1 MIAGRNVGGTST
13 ADAAQT
19 RGFTTPQDRNRTGG
33 IDVRIPPM
41 VRQRCARHLLSAA
54 ARFARPGCFRPEGEL
69 TVVHPAPA
77 IAVGNVSK
85 SFGGITA
92 VDGVSF
98 TVSGGE
104 VVALVGENGAGKST
118 VKNIIAGTLRPDSGQ
133 VSFGGAQ
140 AAEGAGRVK
149 HSGVA
154 TVHQET
160 SLFPD
165 LTVAENILIDRL
177 RSPGRATVRPGQLRR
192 AAAPVLQRVGA
203 GFGPEAIVRDLS
215 AGQRQLVEIAKAL
228 AADPRAIVFDE
239 PTASLNLVERE
250 LIMRIVEQLRADGVA
265 VLYISH
271 YLEEIARL
279 SQRVVVMRDGRVV
292 ADRPTDELDRATLES
307 LMVGRELA
315 RGYPPLPQPRSAT
328 TLSVRDLGDGV
339 RVSGVSFD
347 IAEGE
352 IFGLAGLMGSGR
364 TEVARAIFG
373 LAGDVGRIELGG
385 QPLRRG
391 NVRACVEAGMAFVT
405 EDRRHEGLFLDRPIR
420 ESLSIVDLDA
430 VCRPRRIGW
439 LDRGGERRMTDELAG
454 RVRLVARGGLGAD
467 GGSLS
472 GGNQQKVALGKW
484 LVKRPRLI
492 ILDEP
497 TRGIDVGAKA
507 EIYRLLV
514 ELVRAGSSMLL
525 ISSEMEEVL
534 GLSHRVGVMHDGRL
548 AGVLDRSQA
557 TQQTV
562 IRLATGG
569 AR

>member
-1 MIAGRNVGGTST
+1 V
-13 ADAAQT
+13 
-19 RGFTTPQDRNRTGG
+19 
-33 IDVRIPPM
+33 VR
-41 VRQRCARHLLSAA
+41 
-54 ARFARPGCFRPEGEL
+54 
-69 TVVHPAPA
+69 PAPA
-77 IAVGNVSK
+77 IAVSNVSK

-98 TVSGGE
+98 TVSSGE

-118 VKNIIAGTLRPDSGQ
+118 IKSIIGGSLRPDSGE
-133 VSFGGAQ
+133 VSFGGASG
-140 AAEGAGRVK
+140 EGGAK
-149 HSGVA
+149 HHGVA

-177 RSPGRATVRPGQLRR
+177 RTPGRPTVHPRRLRR
-192 AAAPVLQRVGA
+192 AASPILQRVGA

-239 PTASLNLVERE
+239 PTASLNLAERE
-250 LIMRIVEQLRADGVA
+250 LIMRIVEQLRDDGVA

-279 SQRVVVMRDGRVV
+279 SQRIVVMRDGRVV
-292 ADRPTDELDRATLES
+292 ADRPTGELDRPTLES

-315 RGYPPLPQPRSAT
+315 QGYPPLPQPRDAT
-328 TLSVRDLGDGV
+328 RLSVRELGDGV

-373 LAGDVGRIELGG
+373 LAGDTGRIEVDGRR
-385 QPLRRG
+385 LRRG
-391 NVRACVEAGMAFVT
+391 SVRACIEAGMAFVT
-405 EDRRHEGLFLDRPIR
+405 EDRRHEGLFLHRPIR
-420 ESLSIVDLDA
+420 ESLSIVDLDS
-430 VCRPRRIGW
+430 VRRSRRIGW
-439 LDRGGERRMTDELAG
+439 LDNRGERRMTEELA
-454 RVRLVARGGLGAD
+454 RKVHLVARSGLGAD

-472 GGNQQKVALGKW
+472 GGNQQKVVLAKW
-484 LVKRPRLI
+484 LVRRPQLI

-514 ELVRAGSSMLL
+514 DLARAGSSILL
-525 ISSEMEEVL
+525 ISSEAEEVL

-548 AGVLDRSQA
+548 AGVLDRSHA
-557 TQQTV
+557 TQESV

>member
-1 MIAGRNVGGTST
+1 MRFTSMIAGRNVCCTLA
-13 ADAAQT
+13 ADAAEV
-19 RGFTTPQDRNRTGG
+19 RSSPHPLDRNCTGG
-33 IDVRIPPM
+33 IDVRAPPM
-41 VRQRCARHLLSAA
+41 VRRRCAGHLMSEAA
-54 ARFARPGCFRPEGEL
+54 PW
-69 TVVHPAPA
+69 PAPA
-77 IAVGNVSK
+77 IALGNVSK

-118 VKNIIAGTLRPDSGQ
+118 IKNIIGGTLRPDSGH
-133 VSFGGAQ
+133 VSFGGTPAT
-140 AAEGAGRVK
+140 EGAGRTR

-160 SLFPD
+160 SLFLD
-165 LTVAENILIDRL
+165 LTVAENILVDRL
-177 RSPGRATVRPGQLRR
+177 RSPGRATVRPGHLRR
-192 AAAPVLQRVGA
+192 AATPVLQRVGA

-292 ADRPTDELDRATLES
+292 ADRPAGELDRATLES

-315 RGYPPLPQPRSAT
+315 RGYPAFRPPRNAT
-328 TLSVRDLGDGV
+328 ALSVRDLGDGV

-373 LAGDVGRIELGG
+373 LAGRVGRVEVGG
-385 QPLRRG
+385 RRLRRG
-391 NVRACVEAGMAFVT
+391 NVRACIKAGMAYVT
-405 EDRRHEGLFLDRPIR
+405 EDRRHEGLFLDRPVR

-430 VCRPRRIGW
+430 VCRFRRIGW
-439 LDRGGERRMTDELAG
+439 LDGGRERRMAEELASK
-454 RVRLVARGGLGAD
+454 VHLVARSGLNID

-472 GGNQQKVALGKW
+472 GGNQQKVVLAKW
-484 LVKRPRLI
+484 LVRRPRLI

-514 ELVRAGSSMLL
+514 DLARAGSSILL

-548 AGVLDRSQA
+548 AGVLDRSRA
-557 TQQTV
+557 TQEAV

-569 AR
+569 AP

>member
-1 MIAGRNVGGTST
+1 MT
-13 ADAAQT
+13 A
-19 RGFTTPQDRNRTGG
+19 
-33 IDVRIPPM
+33 V
-41 VRQRCARHLLSAA
+41 L
-54 ARFARPGCFRPEGEL
+54 E
-69 TVVHPAPA
+69 
-77 IAVGNVSK
+77 VSHIRK

-98 TVSGGE
+98 VVSGGE
-104 VVALVGENGAGKST
+104 VVALAGENGAGKST
-118 VKNIIAGTLRPDSGQ
+118 VKNIISGTLRPDSGQ
-133 VSFGGAQ
+133 VSFGGAP
-140 AAEGAGRVK
+140 AAEGVGGAK
-149 HSGVA
+149 LSGVA

-177 RSPGRATVRPGQLRR
+177 RAPGRATVQPGRLRR
-192 AAAPVLQRVGA
+192 AAAPVLRRVGA
-203 GFGPEAIVRDLS
+203 GFGPEAVVRDLS

-239 PTASLNLVERE
+239 PTASLNLAERE

-292 ADRPTDELDRATLES
+292 ADRPTSELDRATLES

-315 RGYPPLPQPRSAT
+315 QGYPSLPRPGNAKR
-328 TLSVRDLGDGV
+328 LSVRDLGDGG

-352 IFGLAGLMGSGR
+352 IFGLAGNIGHIEVNGGR
-364 TEVARAIFG
+364 
-373 LAGDVGRIELGG
+373 
-385 QPLRRG
+385 LRRG
-391 NVRACVEAGMAFVT
+391 SVRACIEAGMAFVT
-405 EDRRHEGLFLDRPIR
+405 EDRRHEGLFLARPIR
-420 ESLSIVDLDA
+420 ESLSIVALDS
-430 VCRPRRIGW
+430 VRRYRRTGW
-439 LDRGGERRMTDELAG
+439 LDKSGERRMTAELASK
-454 RVRLVARGGLGAD
+454 VRLVARGGLGAD

-472 GGNQQKVALGKW
+472 GGNQQKIVLGKW
-484 LVKRPRLI
+484 LVRPPQVI

-507 EIYRLLV
+507 EIHRLLV
-514 ELVRAGSSMLL
+514 DLAQAGTSILL

-557 TQQTV
+557 TQETV

-569 AR
+569 SQ

>member
-1 MIAGRNVGGTST
+1 VAP
-13 ADAAQT
+13 A
-19 RGFTTPQDRNRTGG
+19 
-33 IDVRIPPM
+33 
-41 VRQRCARHLLSAA
+41 
-54 ARFARPGCFRPEGEL
+54 
-69 TVVHPAPA
+69 APA

-98 TVSGGE
+98 TVAGGE

-118 VKNIIAGTLRPDSGQ
+118 IKNIIGGTLRPDSGQ
-133 VSFGGAQ
+133 VSFGDGS
-140 AAEGAGRVK
+140 AAGSAK

-165 LTVAENILIDRL
+165 LTAAENVLIDRL
-177 RSPGRATVRPGQLRR
+177 RSPGHATVRPRDLRR

-203 GFGPEAIVRDLS
+203 GFGPEAVVRDLS

-228 AADPRAIVFDE
+228 AAEPRAIVFDE
-239 PTASLNLVERE
+239 PTASLNLAERE

-271 YLEEIARL
+271 YLEEVARI

-292 ADRPTDELDRATLES
+292 ADRPTGDLDRATLES

-315 RGYPPLPQPRSAT
+315 QGYPPLASPRTAT
-328 TLSVRDLGDGV
+328 TLSVRDLGDGG

-373 LAGDVGRIELGG
+373 LAGDIGRIEVSGR
-385 QPLRRG
+385 QLRRG
-391 NVRACVEAGMAFVT
+391 DVRACIGAGMAFVT

-420 ESLSIVDLDA
+420 ESLSIVELDS
-430 VCRPRRIGW
+430 VCRSRWSGW
-439 LDRGGERRMTDELAG
+439 LDNRRERRMTEDLASK
-454 RVRLVARGGLGAD
+454 VHLVARGGLGAG

-472 GGNQQKVALGKW
+472 GGNQQKVVLGKW
-484 LVKRPRLI
+484 LVRRPRLI

-514 ELVRAGSSMLL
+514 ELARSGSSILL

-548 AGVLDRSQA
+548 VGVLDRSQA
-557 TQQTV
+557 TQETV

-569 AR
+569 VR

>member
-1 MIAGRNVGGTST
+1 MS
-13 ADAAQT
+13 
-19 RGFTTPQDRNRTGG
+19 
-33 IDVRIPPM
+33 
-41 VRQRCARHLLSAA
+41 
-54 ARFARPGCFRPEGEL
+54 E
-69 TVVHPAPA
+69 PA
-77 IAVGNVSK
+77 ISVGNVSK

-92 VDGVSF
+92 VDRVSF

-118 VKNIIAGTLRPDSGQ
+118 IKNIIGGTLRPDAGH
-133 VSFGGAQ
+133 VHH
-140 AAEGAGRVK
+140 AA
-149 HSGVA
+149 GVA

-165 LTVAENILIDRL
+165 LTVAENVFIDRL
-177 RSPGRATVRPGQLRR
+177 REAGRATVRPARLRR
-192 AAAPVLQRVGA
+192 AAAPVLRRVGA
-203 GFGPEAIVRDLS
+203 GFGPETVVRDLS

-228 AADPRAIVFDE
+228 ATGPRAIVFDE

-250 LIMRIVEQLRADGVA
+250 LVMGIVEQLRADGVA

-292 ADRPTDELDRATLES
+292 ADRPTRELDRAALES

-315 RGYPPLPQPRSAT
+315 RGYPVPAPPRAAT
-328 TLSVRDLGDGV
+328 ALSVRDLGDGA
-339 RVSGVSFD
+339 RVAGVSFD
-347 IAEGE
+347 VAEGE

-364 TEVARAIFG
+364 TEVARAVFG
-373 LAGDVGRIELGG
+373 LAGAIGQVEVGGRA
-385 QPLRRG
+385 LRRG
-391 NVRACVEAGMAFVT
+391 SARAAIAAGLAFVT

-420 ESLSIVDLDA
+420 ESLSIVDLPA
-430 VCRPRRIGW
+430 VCRSRRLGW
-439 LDRGGERRMTDELAG
+439 LDGGRERRLTEELAG
-454 RVRLVARGGLGAD
+454 RVRLVARGGLGAG

-472 GGNQQKVALGKW
+472 GGNQQKVVLAKW
-484 LVKRPRLI
+484 LVRRPRVI

-514 ELVRAGSSMLL
+514 DLARDGTAILL

-548 AGVLDRSQA
+548 AGILEGSRA
-557 TQQTV
+557 TQHAV

-569 AR
+569 TA

>member
-1 MIAGRNVGGTST
+1 
-13 ADAAQT
+13 
-19 RGFTTPQDRNRTGG
+19 
-33 IDVRIPPM
+33 M
-41 VRQRCARHLLSAA
+41 VRS
-54 ARFARPGCFRPEGEL
+54 
-69 TVVHPAPA
+69 APA

-118 VKNIIAGTLRPDSGQ
+118 IKNIIGGTLRPDSGQ
-133 VSFGGAQ
+133 VSFGGAP
-140 AAEGAGRVK
+140 ASSGVGRAK

-177 RSPGRATVRPGQLRR
+177 RSPGRPTVRPAHLRR
-192 AAAPVLQRVGA
+192 TAAPVLRRVGA

-239 PTASLNLVERE
+239 PTASLNLAERE
-250 LIMRIVEQLRADGVA
+250 LVMRIVEQLRADGVA

-271 YLEEIARL
+271 YLEEVARL
-279 SQRVVVMRDGRVV
+279 SQRIVVMRDGRVV
-292 ADRPTDELDRATLES
+292 ADRPAAELDRATLES

-315 RGYPPLPQPRSAT
+315 HGYPPLPPARSGTA
-328 TLSVRDLGDGV
+328 LSVRDLGDGV
-339 RVSGVSFD
+339 RVGGVSFD

-373 LAGDVGRIELGG
+373 LGGDTGQVDLGG

-391 NVRACVEAGMAFVT
+391 SVRACIEAGMAFVT

-430 VCRPRRIGW
+430 VSRYRRVGW
-439 LDRGGERRMTDELAG
+439 LDNGGERRMTQELAE
-454 RVRLVARGGLGAD
+454 RVRLVARGGLGAN

-472 GGNQQKVALGKW
+472 GGNQQKVVLGKW
-484 LVKRPRLI
+484 LTRRPRLI

-514 ELVRAGSSMLL
+514 DLARAGTSILL

-548 AGVLDRSQA
+548 AGVLDRSRA
-557 TQQTV
+557 TQEAV

-569 AR
+569 GR

>member
-1 MIAGRNVGGTST
+1 MPDRVHADGGL
-13 ADAAQT
+13 
-19 RGFTTPQDRNRTGG
+19 
-33 IDVRIPPM
+33 IV
-41 VRQRCARHLLSAA
+41 AR
-54 ARFARPGCFRPEGEL
+54 
-69 TVVHPAPA
+69 PAPA

-85 SFGGITA
+85 SFGGIAA
-92 VDGVSF
+92 VDSISF
-98 TVSGGE
+98 SVAGGE

-118 VKNIIAGTLRPDSGQ
+118 IKNIIGGTLRPDSGR
-133 VSFGGAQ
+133 VSFGGTPAVVGVS
-140 AAEGAGRVK
+140 GAK

-177 RSPGRATVRPGQLRR
+177 RSPRAATVRPGHVRR
-192 AAAPVLQRVGA
+192 AAAPVLRRVGA
-203 GFGPEAIVRDLS
+203 GFGPDAIVRDLS

-228 AADPRAIVFDE
+228 AGDPRAIVFDE

-250 LIMRIVEQLRADGVA
+250 LVMRIVEQLRADGVA

-271 YLEEIARL
+271 YLEEVARL

-292 ADRPTDELDRATLES
+292 ADRPTGELDRATLES

-315 RGYPPLPQPRSAT
+315 RGYPALPPARDAT
-328 TLSVRDLGDGV
+328 SLSVRDLGDGV
-339 RVSGVSFD
+339 RVGGVSFD

-373 LAGDVGRIELGG
+373 LAGAVGRIDVGG
-385 QPLRRG
+385 RRLRRG
-391 NVRACVEAGMAFVT
+391 SVRACIEAGMAFVT
-405 EDRRHEGLFLDRPIR
+405 EDRRQEGLFLDRPIR
-420 ESLSIVDLDA
+420 ESLSIVGLDS
-430 VCRPRRIGW
+430 VSRPHRAGW
-439 LDRGGERRMTDELAG
+439 IDGRGERRMAEELAS
-454 RVRLVARGGLGAD
+454 RVHLVARGGLGAE

-472 GGNQQKVALGKW
+472 GGNQQKVVLGKW
-484 LVKRPRLI
+484 LVRRPRLI

-514 ELVRAGSSMLL
+514 DLARAGTSMLL
-525 ISSEMEEVL
+525 ISSEMEEVI
-534 GLSHRVGVMHDGRL
+534 GLSHRIGVMHDGRL
-548 AGVLDRSQA
+548 AGVLDRSRA
-557 TQQTV
+557 TRETV
-562 IRLATGG
+562 IRLATSG
-569 AR
+569 AA

>member
-1 MIAGRNVGGTST
+1 M
-13 ADAAQT
+13 
-19 RGFTTPQDRNRTGG
+19 
-33 IDVRIPPM
+33 
-41 VRQRCARHLLSAA
+41 
-54 ARFARPGCFRPEGEL
+54 
-69 TVVHPAPA
+69 VHPAPA
-77 IAVGNVSK
+77 IAVANVSK
-85 SFGGITA
+85 SFGGIAA

-98 TVSGGE
+98 TVAGGE

-118 VKNIIAGTLRPDSGQ
+118 IKNIIGGTLRPDSGQ
-133 VSFGGAQ
+133 VSFGGAPP
-140 AAEGAGRVK
+140 AEGVGSAK
-149 HSGVA
+149 QSGVV

-177 RSPGRATVRPGQLRR
+177 RAPGRATVRPGQLRR
-192 AAAPVLQRVGA
+192 AAAPVLRRVGA
-203 GFGPEAIVRDLS
+203 GFGPEAVVRDLS

-239 PTASLNLVERE
+239 PTASLNLAERE
-250 LIMRIVEQLRADGVA
+250 LIMGIVEQLRADGVA
-265 VLYISH
+265 ILYISH
-271 YLEEIARL
+271 YLEEITRL

-292 ADRPTDELDRATLES
+292 ADRPTGELNRAALES

-315 RGYPPLPQPRSAT
+315 RGYPSLAPPRDAKA
-328 TLSVRDLGDGV
+328 LSVRDLGDGA

-373 LAGDVGRIELGG
+373 LAGDIGRVEMDGR
-385 QPLRRG
+385 QLRRG
-391 NVRACVEAGMAFVT
+391 SVRACIEAGMAFVT

-420 ESLSIVDLDA
+420 ESLSIVDLNS
-430 VCRPRRIGW
+430 VCRFRRTGW
-439 LDRGGERRMTDELAG
+439 LDSGRERRMTEELAG
-454 RVRLVARGGLGAD
+454 RVHLVARGGLGAG

-472 GGNQQKVALGKW
+472 GGNQQKVVLGKW
-484 LVKRPRLI
+484 LVRRPRLI

-507 EIYRLLV
+507 EIYRMLV
-514 ELVRAGSSMLL
+514 DLAGAGSSILV

-548 AGVLDRSQA
+548 AGILDRSRA
-557 TQQTV
+557 TQETV

-569 AR
+569 AA

>member
-1 MIAGRNVGGTST
+1 
-13 ADAAQT
+13 
-19 RGFTTPQDRNRTGG
+19 
-33 IDVRIPPM
+33 M
-41 VRQRCARHLLSAA
+41 VD
-54 ARFARPGCFRPEGEL
+54 GEL
-69 TVVHPAPA
+69 TAAPA
-77 IAVGNVSK
+77 IAVDDVSK

-98 TVSGGE
+98 TVASGE

-118 VKNIIAGTLRPDSGQ
+118 IKNIIGGTLRPDSGR
-133 VSFGGAQ
+133 VSFGGAP
-140 AAEGAGRVK
+140 ATGVGGAK

-177 RSPGRATVRPGQLRR
+177 RSPGRATVRPKNLGR
-192 AAAPVLQRVGA
+192 AAAPVLRRVGA

-239 PTASLNLVERE
+239 PTASLNLAERE
-250 LIMRIVEQLRADGVA
+250 LVMRIVEQLSADGVA

-271 YLEEIARL
+271 YLEEVARL

-292 ADRPTDELDRATLES
+292 ADRPAGDLDRATLES

-315 RGYPPLPQPRSAT
+315 SGYPSLAPPGNGR
-328 TLSVRDLGDGV
+328 TLSVRDLGDGA
-339 RVSGVSFD
+339 RISGVSFD

-373 LAGDVGRIELGG
+373 LSGDVGQIEVGG
-385 QPLRRG
+385 RRLRRG
-391 NVRACVEAGMAFVT
+391 NVHACIEAGMAFVT

-420 ESLSIVDLDA
+420 ESLSIVDLDS
-430 VCRPRRIGW
+430 VRRYRRVGW
-439 LDRGGERRMTDELAG
+439 LDNGGERRMTEELAS
-454 RVRLVARGGLGAD
+454 RVRLVARGGLGAN

-472 GGNQQKVALGKW
+472 GGNQQKVVLGKW
-484 LVKRPRLI
+484 LTGRPRLI

-514 ELVRAGSSMLL
+514 DLARAGSSILL

-557 TQQTV
+557 TQEAV

>member
-1 MIAGRNVGGTST
+1 MVG
-13 ADAAQT
+13 
-19 RGFTTPQDRNRTGG
+19 
-33 IDVRIPPM
+33 
-41 VRQRCARHLLSAA
+41 SA
-54 ARFARPGCFRPEGEL
+54 
-69 TVVHPAPA
+69 VSSAPA
-77 IAVGNVSK
+77 IAVGGVSK

-92 VDGVSF
+92 VDDVSF

-104 VVALVGENGAGKST
+104 VVALAGENGAGKST
-118 VKNIIAGTLRPDSGQ
+118 IKNIIGGTLRPDSGS
-133 VSFGGAQ
+133 VSFGGAP
-140 AAEGAGRVK
+140 AVEGVGGAK

-192 AAAPVLQRVGA
+192 TAAPVLERVGA
-203 GFGPEAIVRDLS
+203 GFGPEKAVRDLS

-239 PTASLNLVERE
+239 PTASLNLAERE
-250 LIMRIVEQLRADGVA
+250 LIMRIVEQLRTEGVA

-292 ADRPTDELDRATLES
+292 ADRPTGELDRATLES

-315 RGYPPLPQPRSAT
+315 RGYPPLPRPGNAK
-328 TLSVRDLGDGV
+328 TLSVHGLGDGG
-339 RVSGVSFD
+339 RVSGISFD

-373 LAGDVGRIELGG
+373 LAGDVGRVEVNGRR
-385 QPLRRG
+385 LRRG
-391 NVRACVEAGMAFVT
+391 SVRACIAADIAFVT
-405 EDRRHEGLFLDRPIR
+405 EDRRQEGLFLDRPIR
-420 ESLSIVDLDA
+420 ESLSVVGLDS
-430 VCRPRRIGW
+430 VRRSRRIGW
-439 LDRGGERRMTDELAG
+439 LDAGAERRMAAELAAK
-454 RVRLVARGGLGAD
+454 VRLVARGGLGAD

-472 GGNQQKVALGKW
+472 GGNQQKVVLGKW
-484 LVKRPRLI
+484 LVKPPRLI

-514 ELVRAGSSMLL
+514 DLARAGTSILL
-525 ISSEMEEVL
+525 ISSEMDEVL
-534 GLSHRVGVMHDGRL
+534 GLSHRVGVMHEGRL
-548 AGVLDRSQA
+548 AGILDRAKA
-557 TQQTV
+557 TQEAV

-569 AR
+569 AQ

>member
-1 MIAGRNVGGTST
+1 MRFHPT
-13 ADAAQT
+13 AEPFPHQ
-19 RGFTTPQDRNRTGG
+19 PENR
-33 IDVRIPPM
+33 
-41 VRQRCARHLLSAA
+41 L
-54 ARFARPGCFRPEGEL
+54 EEL
-69 TVVHPAPA
+69 MVHPAPA

-98 TVSGGE
+98 TVAGGQ

-118 VKNIIAGTLRPDSGQ
+118 IKNIIGGTLRPDSGD
-133 VSFGGAQ
+133 VRFAGAP
-140 AAEGAGRVK
+140 AGEGAGRTR

-177 RSPGRATVRPGQLRR
+177 RSPGRVTVRPGHLRR

-203 GFGPEAIVRDLS
+203 GFGPEAIVRDLP

-271 YLEEIARL
+271 YLEEVARL

-292 ADRPTDELDRATLES
+292 ADRPTSELDRATLET

-315 RGYPPLPQPRSAT
+315 RGYPSAPPPRSAIA
-328 TLSVRDLGDGV
+328 LSVRGLGDGR

-352 IFGLAGLMGSGR
+352 ILGVAGLMGSGR

-373 LAGDVGRIELGG
+373 LAGATGRVEVCG
-385 QPLRRG
+385 QALRRG
-391 NVRACVEAGMAFVT
+391 SVRACIGAGMAFVT
-405 EDRRHEGLFLDRPIR
+405 EDRRHEGLFIDRPIR
-420 ESLSIVDLDA
+420 ESLSIVDLDS
-430 VCRPRRIGW
+430 VCRPRRTGW
-439 LDRGGERRMTDELAG
+439 LDRRGERRLAGELASK
-454 RVRLVARGGLGAD
+454 VHLVARGGLDAD

-472 GGNQQKVALGKW
+472 GGNQQKVVLGKW
-484 LVKRPRLI
+484 LVRRPRLI

-514 ELVRAGSSMLL
+514 DLARAGTSILL

-534 GLSHRVGVMHDGRL
+534 GLSHRVAVMHDGRL

-557 TQQTV
+557 TQETV

-569 AR
+569 AP